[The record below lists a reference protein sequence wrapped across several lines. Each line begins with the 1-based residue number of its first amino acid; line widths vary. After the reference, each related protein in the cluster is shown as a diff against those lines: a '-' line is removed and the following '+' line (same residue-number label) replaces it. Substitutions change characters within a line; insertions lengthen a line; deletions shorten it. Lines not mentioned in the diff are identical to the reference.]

1 MNMKSLIIRTAFVVT
16 LTLALAISGFAQTRS
31 IEHDFSPFDAIEAS
45 SGFKVSTSASDN
57 YGVKLTVDDALESY
71 VECYVRGGVL
81 HIGLDD
87 KNIPKDIK
95 RQYKGRNS
103 GDPTLVATVYMPTL
117 KSLTL
122 NDESEFVNSTNLSGD
137 RFTLT
142 MGGSSKIN
150 DLKIVAKI
158 VSLNL
163 AKSAKLTNA
172 NVTAEGDLTLSTD
185 GKSIVTLDC
194 AAENL
199 IVSAAGSSEITLNGK
214 IEKNLAATIA
224 SSSKA
229 TLAGSAEVL
238 DVNGKGISSRVDAS
252 GLKVSRGILSVSGAS
267 VKVNASDNLEL
278 DLGKGAEVTYTGDPV
293 IKIVK
298 IQNASVLR

>member
-1 MNMKSLIIRTAFVVT
+1 MNMKSLIIKTAFVVT
-16 LTLALAISGFAQTRS
+16 LTLALAISGFAQTRA

-45 SGFKVSTSASDN
+45 NGFKVSTSASDN

-103 GDPTLVATVYMPTL
+103 GDPTLVAIVYMPTL

-150 DLKIVAKI
+150 DLKVVAKI

-163 AKSAKLTNA
+163 AKSAKLSNA

-199 IVSAAGSSEITLNGK
+199 IISAAGSSEITLNGN

-224 SSSKA
+224 SSSKT
-229 TLAGSAEVL
+229 TLAGSADVL